1 MSKSDK
7 IEADRLNDAAVES
20 WKSGDEVK
28 AISLAN
34 EALKINPKKSF
45 AIINRYYFE
54 ECIKA
59 KEMDSD
65 CRRKRKIEKVCE
77 NNSPASPRVSVI
89 LPTYNRADLL
99 AEALSSVLAQTMP
112 DFEVLVVN
120 DGGPQDA
127 EEVCQRANDNRV
139 RYALITHSGL
149 SGALNAGLEMARGG
163 YIAYLDDDDLYK
175 PNHLAVLLD
184 AIEKWGREGVVYS
197 DADRVTGE
205 RKSDGN
211 WTWSEPMLSYREDF
225 SCEKLIR
232 QNFIL
237 DLSVLHP
244 RKIALEVGGYHEG
257 ISYGIN
263 WEMWLKLSAK
273 YPFKRIPTTTAIF
286 RDMKAETMSTDPQRC
301 RQHSRNVII
310 YTHRL
315 MALSRAKLKTAS
327 KIENLL
333 ESILEIEPKAVEMID
348 IRELIA
354 GKPYAMFYKLG
365 DYLAGSGNTNAA
377 RRAYIAA
384 IKLAPWE
391 FKSVARLISL
401 SFGSA
406 GVE

>member
-1 MSKSDK
+1 MSRFDN
-7 IEADRLNDAAVES
+7 IDADRLNDAAVES
-20 WKSGDEVK
+20 WQSGDEVK

-34 EALKINPKKSF
+34 DALKINPKKSF
-45 AIINRYYFE
+45 TIINRYYFE
-54 ECIKA
+54 ECLKA

-65 CRRKRKIEKVCE
+65 RRRKRKIEKVWE
-77 NNSPASPRVSVI
+77 NNPPALPKVSVI
-89 LPTYNRADLL
+89 MPTYKRADSLV
-99 AEALSSVLAQTMP
+99 EALSSVLAQTMP
-112 DFEVLVVN
+112 DFEAVVIN
-120 DGGPQDA
+120 DGGPPDA
-127 EEVCQRANDNRV
+127 EAVCRKANDMRV

-149 SGALNAGLEMARGG
+149 SGALNAGLEMARGSH
-163 YIAYLDDDDLYK
+163 IAYLDDDDLYK

-184 AIEKWGREGVVYS
+184 AIEKWGREGAVYS

-205 RKSDGN
+205 RKRDGN
-211 WTWSEPMLSYREDF
+211 WTWSEPRPSYREDF
-225 SCEKLIR
+225 SREKLIR

-237 DLSVLHP
+237 DLCVLHP

-257 ISYGIN
+257 INYGIN

-273 YPFKRIPTTTAIF
+273 YPFKRIPTATAIF
-286 RDMKAETMSTDPQRC
+286 RDRKTETMSTDPERP

-315 MALSRAKLKTAS
+315 IALSRAKLKSAS

-365 DYLAGSGNTNAA
+365 DYLAESGNTDAA

-401 SFGSA
+401 GR
-406 GVE
+406 